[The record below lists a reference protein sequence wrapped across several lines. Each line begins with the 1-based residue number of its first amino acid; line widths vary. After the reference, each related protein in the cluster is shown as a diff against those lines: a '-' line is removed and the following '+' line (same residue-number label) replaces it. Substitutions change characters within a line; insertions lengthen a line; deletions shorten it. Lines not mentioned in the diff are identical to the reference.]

1 MLAGLQ
7 GRGLVHLG
15 QRMGAGSYVQTG
27 KLTQTGI
34 AHVGERRKAPR
45 VCQDEQLLEF
55 RIPAPTS
62 RAGFLSTNR
71 LATSLDTRFYS
82 HEKDVGQRKCAEQ

>member
-62 RAGFLSTNR
+62 RAGFCKECS
-71 LATSLDTRFYS
+71 FYS
-82 HEKDVGQRKCAEQ
+82 YPIEEKKTAILKLE